1 MIFSKKKY
9 LFLGIFIFVFLAFPP
24 AYYFYSQYRKMSDDY
39 EKTKSLLN
47 KSSKV
52 LAETSNQEIV
62 DRVSKLIELPSETPT
77 IEKITDKSIF
87 GNQAFFNSSQ
97 IGDTIIV
104 FNNAKKIIIYREGV
118 NKIVD
123 VGTLVGSSELPIA
136 TQGASEY

>member
-24 AYYFYSQYRKMSDDY
+24 AYYFYSQYQKMSDDY